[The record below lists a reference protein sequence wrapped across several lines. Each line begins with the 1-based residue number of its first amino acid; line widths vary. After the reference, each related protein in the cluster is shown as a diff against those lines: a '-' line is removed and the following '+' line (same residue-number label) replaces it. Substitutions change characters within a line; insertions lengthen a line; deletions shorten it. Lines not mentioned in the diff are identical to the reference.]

1 VFETLSTPTPDAF
14 LSASPSMYAV
24 QDNGV
29 WLIVIV
35 FGYIFGLF
43 LIFVIIWFVWYG
55 TSLRKRQTP
64 GVLSSSS
71 SNHNFSQYDY
81 SVQSSLNK
89 NHGGTYFPG
98 TIRTNPA
105 FNNHD
110 ESVLGVHNQKAAIQ
124 LATLSNSATSADEI
138 SSSSHTTSF
147 VQNNTENGNNYQHRI
162 SI

>member
-1 VFETLSTPTPDAF
+1 MSTPILDAF

-55 TSLRKRQTP
+55 TSLRKRQNP
-64 GVLSSSS
+64 AALSSTS

-89 NHGGTYFPG
+89 THGGGTYFPG

-105 FNNHD
+105 FNSH
-110 ESVLGVHNQKAAIQ
+110 EEALGIANKKNAIQ
-124 LATLSNSATSADEI
+124 LNTLSNSTTSADEI

-147 VQNNTENGNNYQHRI
+147 VQNNSDNSIESSGGYHHRI

>member
-1 VFETLSTPTPDAF
+1 
-14 LSASPSMYAV
+14 MYAV

-55 TSLRKRQTP
+55 TSLRKRQTAP
-64 GVLSSSS
+64 GALSSAS

-110 ESVLGVHNQKAAIQ
+110 EPIGIPNQKSAI
-124 LATLSNSATSADEI
+124 LMNTISNSATSADEI
-138 SSSSHTTSF
+138 SNSSHTTSF
-147 VQNNTENGNNYQHRI
+147 VQNNSEHSICANGTYQHRI

>member
-1 VFETLSTPTPDAF
+1 MSAAPPPSTYP
-14 LSASPSMYAV
+14 V

-55 TSLRKRQTP
+55 TSLKRRQTANSIP
-64 GVLSSSS
+64 ATS

-89 NHGGTYFPG
+89 HRAYLPG
-98 TIRTNPA
+98 TVRTNPA
-105 FNNHD
+105 FNAHD
-110 ESVLGVHNQKAAIQ
+110 DLISIHNQKVAIN
-124 LATLSNSATSADEI
+124 LNNSTTSGDEA
-138 SSSSHTTSF
+138 SSSHSTSF
-147 VQNNTENGNNYQHRI
+147 VHSSNTAHTNGINFTQRI
-162 SI
+162 